1 MGPTADGAAPSRQR
15 AHRYRSLVLSALAAL
30 ESPISAQSLYTA
42 LRGSGERIGLATVY
56 RELHALTRN
65 RQIEEAFVGG
75 ETVYRVSQRDLL
87 VCDGCGRTEEV
98 GAGVTVEAALDR
110 FFGGAHPVT
119 VHGVC
124 TLCSS
129 K

>member
-1 MGPTADGAAPSRQR
+1 M
-15 AHRYRSLVLSALAAL
+15 
-30 ESPISAQSLYTA
+30 
-42 LRGSGERIGLATVY
+42 Y
-56 RELHALTRN
+56 RELHALVRN

-75 ETVYRVSQRDLL
+75 ETVYRVSRRDLL

-98 GAGVTVEAALDR
+98 GAGLTVDSTLGR

-124 TLCSS
+124 IACTGEWAMAVSAGFS
-129 K
+129 GQ